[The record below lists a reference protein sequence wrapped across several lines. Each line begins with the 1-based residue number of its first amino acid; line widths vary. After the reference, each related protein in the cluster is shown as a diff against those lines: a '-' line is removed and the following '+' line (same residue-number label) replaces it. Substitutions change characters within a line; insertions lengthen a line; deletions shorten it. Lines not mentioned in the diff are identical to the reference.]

1 MKGAGLARS
10 TRKGRGLFISF
21 EGVEG
26 SGKSTQ
32 LSRLA
37 ERLRSQGWTV
47 LETREP
53 GGTTVAEQIRD
64 VLLSRGNERLTALTE
79 TFLVMAARCQHVAEV
94 IRPALAAGA
103 IVICDRFA
111 DSTLAYQGY
120 GRGIPIPSLR
130 RLNELATAGLQPDLT
145 ILFDVPVAVGLLR
158 RRAHRE
164 VNRLD
169 MESSAFHERVR
180 AGFLRLA
187 RSNAKRVK
195 VIAGDESPAVVSDM
209 VYELIQKRLRRP
221 PTGRR
226 RRRSG
231 PGSVVRS

>member
-1 MKGAGLARS
+1 MKGAGLTRS

-32 LSRLA
+32 LSRSA
-37 ERLRSQGWTV
+37 ERLRSQGWRV

-53 GGTTVAEQIRD
+53 GGTPVAEQIRD

-120 GRGIPIPSLR
+120 GRGIPLPSLR
-130 RLNELATAGLQPDLT
+130 RLNQLATAGLQPDLT

-158 RRAHRE
+158 RRTHRE

-169 MESSAFHERVR
+169 LESTAFHERVR
-180 AGFLRLA
+180 AGFLQLA
-187 RSNAKRVK
+187 RSNASRIK
-195 VIAGDESPAVVSDM
+195 VIGGDDSPAAVADM

-221 PTGRR
+221 TRGKQ

-231 PGSVVRS
+231 RGSARRT